1 VKTKTLFFV
10 YRSVIPAF
18 SAGIFLILRGMK
30 KRFFLL
36 FLPFLLFLATA
47 AIGQAPPQSPFSEHY
62 FYLTSHARWLKEQRV
77 FTASAETY
85 DSAFQAAGDKGRPQD
100 YYDAACACALAGN
113 ADKAFFY
120 LDKLA
125 REAKFSDPD
134 GTSSDE
140 DLFGLHTDKRWQNM
154 LDRMKVNLLAKEGK
168 FDKAL
173 EDTLNR
179 VYTDDQSPRLAIDSV
194 QRRFGRESHQMDSL
208 WDVINIKDS
217 VDLVIVES
225 VLRRH
230 GWLGPDEVGGR
241 ASMALFLVIQHSD
254 LETQQAWV
262 PAMRAAVQQG
272 KAKPENLALLEDRIL
287 TEQGKPQIYG
297 SQVHT
302 DVKGNPSFFPIL
314 DEANVNKRRA
324 TVGLGPLEEYARY
337 FGIDYHLPSP
347 AH

>member
-1 VKTKTLFFV
+1 
-10 YRSVIPAF
+10 
-18 SAGIFLILRGMK
+18 MK
-30 KRFFLL
+30 KCFFLPFL
-36 FLPFLLFLATA
+36 LLPFLLFLATA
-47 AIGQAPPQSPFSEHY
+47 VFLTMAVFGQAPSQSTFSERY
-62 FYLTSHARWLKEQRV
+62 FYLTSHARWQKEQRA

-85 DSAFQAAGDKGRPQD
+85 DSAFQTAGDKVRPQD

-120 LDKLA
+120 LDKLT
-125 REAKFSDPD
+125 REAKYSDPD

-140 DLFGLHTDKRWQNM
+140 DLVGLHTDKRWQNM
-154 LDRMKVNLLAKEGK
+154 LDQMKVNLLAKEGK
-168 FDKAL
+168 F
-173 EDTLNR
+173 
-179 VYTDDQSPRLAIDSV
+179 
-194 QRRFGRESHQMDSL
+194 RFGRDSQQMDSL

-217 VDLVIVES
+217 VDLAIVES
-225 VLRRH
+225 ILRRH

-241 ASMALFLVIQHSD
+241 ASLALFLVIQHSN
-254 LETQQAWV
+254 LETQQTWA

-337 FGIDYHLPSP
+337 FGIDYHLPAP